1 MITLFT
7 VYSIS
12 DTNIKYKLTV
22 IVKQLWISPTNILK
36 ASLKNTKL
44 RLADK
49 CISNVTAY
57 WQLIA
62 SLAIFWLSF
71 VYFTCKID

>member
-22 IVKQLWISPTNILK
+22 IVKQLWISPTDILK
-36 ASLKNTKL
+36 ASLKNIKL

-57 WQLIA
+57 GQLIA
-62 SLAIFWLSF
+62 SLAIF
-71 VYFTCKID
+71 

>member
-12 DTNIKYKLTV
+12 DTDIKYKLTV
-22 IVKQLWISPTNILK
+22 IVKQLWISPTNIPK

-57 WQLIA
+57 WQ
-62 SLAIFWLSF
+62 
-71 VYFTCKID
+71 

>member
-22 IVKQLWISPTNILK
+22 IVKQLWISPTDILK
-36 ASLKNTKL
+36 ASLKNIKL

-49 CISNVTAY
+49 YISNVTAY
-57 WQLIA
+57 
-62 SLAIFWLSF
+62 
-71 VYFTCKID
+71 

>member
-12 DTNIKYKLTV
+12 DTDIKYKLTV

-49 CISNVTAY
+49 SISNVTAY
-57 WQLIA
+57 
-62 SLAIFWLSF
+62 
-71 VYFTCKID
+71 